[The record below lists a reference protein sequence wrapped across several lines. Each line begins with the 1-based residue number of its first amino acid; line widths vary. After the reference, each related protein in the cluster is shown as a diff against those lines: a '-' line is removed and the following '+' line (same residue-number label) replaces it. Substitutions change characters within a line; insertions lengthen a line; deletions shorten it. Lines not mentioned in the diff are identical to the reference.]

1 MNKTWYCY
9 VMFSVGLM
17 LLTASDDVI
26 TADDKQSAH
35 QITFGS
41 EREVEIHVNKDG
53 DSDAQVELS
62 IDGKI
67 YAFAMPD
74 GIDGEDQVITT
85 EDGKT
90 ITIKSMSG
98 NKMLFVDGNQ
108 LHLPSLSNQEI
119 TTEGL
124 SAMIGR
130 SHHVKM
136 SNDVSLVAD
145 GLSDDVK
152 NAIVEAVKGVLAS
165 YNVKKKVSV
174 RENNVGMH
182 FISADGKTS
191 TGTST
196 DKHKFFEFKIDGD
209 ISKSEIHGKGMQVI
223 TIDTLK
229 EETEDN

>member
-17 LLTASDDVI
+17 LLATSDKII

-41 EREVEIHVNKDG
+41 EQKIEIHVNKDG
-53 DSDAQVELS
+53 DSDPLVELS
-62 IDGKI
+62 IDGKE
-67 YAFAMPD
+67 YSFVMPD
-74 GIDGEDQVITT
+74 GVDGEDQVFTT
-85 EDGKT
+85 DDGKT

-98 NKMLFVDGNQ
+98 NKMLFLDGNQ
-108 LHLPSLSNQEI
+108 LHLPSLSNQKI

-130 SHHVKM
+130 AHHIKM

-152 NAIVEAVKGVLAS
+152 SAIVDAVKGVLAS
-165 YNVKKKVSV
+165 YNVDKKVSI

-182 FISADGKTS
+182 FIKADGT
-191 TGTST
+191 TIGNAGNPGV
-196 DKHKFFEFKIDGD
+196 FEFKIDGN
-209 ISKSEIHGKGMQVI
+209 ISKTEIHGKGMQVI
-223 TIDTLK
+223 TIDTIKDESK
-229 EETEDN
+229 EN

>member
-9 VMFSVGLM
+9 VMLSIGLM
-17 LLTASDDVI
+17 LLATSDKGI
-26 TADDKQSAH
+26 TADDKQTAH
-35 QITFGS
+35 QVTFGS
-41 EREVEIHVNKDG
+41 DQEVEIHVNKDG
-53 DSDAQVELS
+53 NSDPQVDLS
-62 IDGKI
+62 INGKM
-67 YAFAMPD
+67 YSFAMPD
-74 GIDGEDQVITT
+74 GVDGEDQVITT

-130 SHHVKM
+130 SHHIKM
-136 SNDVSLVAD
+136 SKDVSIVAD

-152 NAIVEAVKGVLAS
+152 SAMVKAVEGVLAS
-165 YNVKKKVSV
+165 YNVDKKVSV

-191 TGTST
+191 TST

-229 EETEDN
+229 EETKDN